1 LLSFQHHA
9 EVAALPCTPG
19 ADFGSG
25 WFTVRSTGCLT
36 IIPKSIPQ
44 LVKVSETIRYDRTQ
58 KEFAIVYQ
66 VMRPVVFREFVELF
80 ETLVSQFF
88 VVSMRSSGSQI
99 VECGNNTPDLFA
111 GGIEFSDDSQL
122 VAKTHLGNPER
133 GKRSAGGYQ

>member
-1 LLSFQHHA
+1 
-9 EVAALPCTPG
+9 
-19 ADFGSG
+19 
-25 WFTVRSTGCLT
+25 LT

-66 VMRPVVFREFVELF
+66 VMRPVVIREFVELF

-111 GGIEFSDDSQL
+111 VGIEFSDDSQL

-133 GKRSAGGYQ
+133 GRRSAGGYQ